1 MRSLTYVDIKY
12 VFASASK
19 IGPLILYVTKL
30 ILRVKKKLESI
41 ENIFVFFKKNL
52 MSKQQIPL
60 F

>member
-41 ENIFVFFKKNL
+41 ENIFVFFKK
-52 MSKQQIPL
+52 I
-60 F
+60 